1 MLTTMMDVSPFINPT
16 GSGNMKFI
24 STGNMKTYGE
34 YSPIVVF
41 CEKCSEWVAEADTK
55 FVSIEEDFQGKDLL
69 TYICPYC
76 KSSQKSYRVGK

>member
-16 GSGNMKFI
+16 GS
-24 STGNMKTYGE
+24 GNMKTYGE

-55 FVSIEEDFQGKDLL
+55 FEGIEEDFQGRDLL
-69 TYICPYC
+69 TYKCPYC
-76 KSSQKSYRVGK
+76 KTSQKSYRVGK